1 MCCFLNIL
9 SSYRVGLFVRIFC
22 FYIVI
27 ILIALQSVNAISAN
41 SGSHDDDH
49 QGSHSSSHQQSHQN
63 SHQNADL
70 SHNLSSHSSVHP
82 NSHHSAAELLAFQ
95 AQALAGELEH
105 SDADHP
111 DCHHSHCHH
120 SHHSSLVY
128 LDLSAKV
135 HLSKTV
141 DKQVINKNAL
151 FNSLLISPASRPP
164 IV

>member
-1 MCCFLNIL
+1 MCCFLNIIP
-9 SSYRVGLFVRIFC
+9 SYRVSLFVRTFC

-41 SGSHDDDH
+41 SESHDDDH
-49 QGSHSSSHQQSHQN
+49 QGSHSSSHQQ

-82 NSHHSAAELLAFQ
+82 NSHHSAAELLVFQ
-95 AQALAGELEH
+95 TQALAGELEH

-111 DCHHSHCHH
+111 DCHANHCHH
-120 SHHSSLVY
+120 SHQSNLVY

-135 HLSKTV
+135 HLSKAV
-141 DKQVINKNAL
+141 DKQVINKNVL